1 MENYKKLNIL
11 IGWLTFL
18 LSTVV
23 YLLTIEPTASWWDCG
38 EYIATAYKMQVGH
51 PPGAPF
57 FQMLGRIFSLFA
69 FGDTSKVALMINSMS
84 AISSGLTIMFLF
96 WSITALARKI
106 FNKNGENQTAN
117 MYAILGAGFVG
128 AMAYTFTDS
137 FWFSAVEGEVYAMSS
152 FFTAVT
158 FWAALKWEQVADEP
172 HAYRWLILIAYLIG
186 VSIGV
191 HLLNLLAIPAVAYV
205 YYFKKYKPDFKGIFI
220 TGAISVVL
228 LAFVMY
234 GVIPEIVNLFGKT
247 ELHFVN
253 NLGLPFTSGTI
264 FFTLVML
271 ATLALGIMYTEN
283 KLGKTGKYAL
293 YGCLAVLALLVLTS
307 YSSGGNFFFRLIML
321 AVIGGGIYYIRDRR
335 LELNT
340 VLLSLVFLLIGYSS
354 FLMIV
359 IRANA
364 NTPINEND
372 PKDGVSLLS
381 YLNRE
386 QYGST
391 PLFSGQYYNA
401 PISAW
406 EDKSPFYIKDRKNGE
421 YKIVD
426 DGKNQVPVYDES
438 MSTIF
443 PRMWSSQRAS
453 HPGAYKQWGKIKGT
467 PVTVTGRDGAP
478 ETLIKPTFG
487 ENLRFFFK
495 YQVGHMYL
503 RYFMWNF
510 VGRQDDVQSHGGLE
524 HGNWKS
530 GIEFIDRATIGSQ
543 NDLPDSMQNAAN
555 NSFYFLPLILG
566 LIGLFFHLSRK
577 PEDALVVFMLFFMTG
592 LAIVIYLNQYPYQ
605 PRERDY
611 AFAGSFYAF
620 AIWIGIGVLSI
631 YEMFR
636 KGVNPKMAAI
646 GATTL
651 CLIVPGILG
660 AEGWDDHDRS
670 GKYVARDMAF
680 NYLESCD
687 ENSILFTFGDNDTF
701 PLWYAQE
708 VEGKRTDIRVVNHM
722 LASGDWYIHQ
732 MHQKVYD
739 AEKLPFTLKSEQYT
753 KGTNDRLYVM
763 DIGIKGY
770 RDIREV
776 IDFIAS
782 DDPKTK
788 MPPGYGI
795 TGNFVPTRKIR
806 LHVDKEKVL
815 ANGIVPPE
823 MADRIV
829 DYIDWEIKS
838 NMLIK
843 NDLMVLDLLATNNWD
858 RPIYFA
864 SVNAEILNVANIDKY
879 MHQEG
884 FAYKFMPV
892 VADGYIPNMGGISEK
907 SYDILMNRCV
917 WGNMQ
922 DLDVTMDTETKRTSP
937 MTRNYF
943 MRTAVYL
950 ANLGKYD
957 SAEAIVDKRF
967 EVFPKEQFV
976 YDHFS
981 IPFLKVYYQCG
992 AVEKAN
998 ALLKDMA
1005 EVWEQQLGYYTNQSD
1020 KHLKYYEDSVID
1032 ALSALNNLYQIAQE
1046 NKQDDLA
1053 AEVRQKLDF
1062 YLSNLR

>member
-1 MENYKKLNIL
+1 MENFKKLNVL

-69 FGDTSKVALMINSMS
+69 FGDQTKVALMINSMS

-96 WSITALARKI
+96 WSITALAQKI
-106 FNKNGENQTAN
+106 FAKTKENITAN
-117 MYAILGAGFVG
+117 MYAILGAGFIG

-158 FWAALKWEQVADEP
+158 FWAALKWEQVADEAN
-172 HAYRWLILIAYLIG
+172 AYRWLILIAYLIG

-205 YYFKKYKPDFKGIFI
+205 FYFKRFKPDLKGLIV
-220 TGAISVVL
+220 TGIISVFI

-253 NLGLPFTSGTI
+253 NFGLPFTSGTV
-264 FFTLVML
+264 FFTLVMI
-271 ATLALGIMYTEN
+271 ATITLGILYTEN
-283 KLGKTGKYAL
+283 KLGKNGKYAL
-293 YGCLAVLALLVLTS
+293 YGSLGILALLILTS
-307 YSSGGNFFFRLIML
+307 YSSGSNFFFRLLM
-321 AVIGGGIYYIRDRR
+321 IGTVGAGVYYIRDRR

-340 VLLSLVFLLIGYSS
+340 ILLSLTFLLIGYSS

-364 NTPINEND
+364 NPPINENN
-372 PKDGVSLLS
+372 PKDAVSLLS

-391 PLFSGQYYNA
+391 PLFSGPYYNT
-401 PISAW
+401 PMVDMS
-406 EDKSPFYIKDRKNGE
+406 DKSPFYIKDSKKGE
-421 YKIVD
+421 YVIAD
-426 DGKNQVPVYDES
+426 DGKNQIPVYDKS
-438 MSTIF
+438 MTTIF
-443 PRMWSSQRAS
+443 PRMWSNQRSS
-453 HPGAYKQWGKIKGT
+453 HPGAYKQWGQIKGT
-467 PVTVTGRDGAP
+467 PVSVTDREGNP
-478 ETLIKPTFG
+478 ETIMKPTFG

-510 VGRQDDVQSHGGLE
+510 VGRQNDIQGHGGLE
-524 HGNWKS
+524 NGNWKS
-530 GIEFIDRATIGSQ
+530 GINFIDQAIVGTQ
-543 NDLPDSMQNAAN
+543 DNLPGSMQNAAN
-555 NSFYFLPLILG
+555 NSFLFLPLILG

-620 AIWIGIGVLSI
+620 AIWIGIGVLSL

-636 KGVNPKMAAI
+636 KGINPKMAAI

-651 CLIVPGILG
+651 CLVVPGILG

-687 ENSILFTFGDNDTF
+687 QNSILFTFGDNDTF

-732 MHQKVYD
+732 MHNKVYD
-739 AEKLPFTLKSEQYT
+739 AEKLPLTLRSDQYT
-753 KGTNDRLYVM
+753 KGTNDRVYVI
-763 DIGIKGY
+763 DRGLKGY
-770 RDIREV
+770 RDLKEI
-776 IDFIAS
+776 IDFVAS
-782 DDPKTK
+782 DDPAT
-788 MPPGYGI
+788 MLPPGFGYE
-795 TGNFVPTRKIR
+795 GNYIPTRKVR
-806 LHVDKEKVL
+806 LYVDKQKVL
-815 ANGIVPPE
+815 DNGIVPPE

-829 DYIDWEIKS
+829 DYIDWDIKS
-838 NMLIK
+838 NVLIK
-843 NDLMVLDLLATNNWD
+843 NDLMLLDLLATNNWE

-864 SVNAEILNVANIDKY
+864 SVNSDILNAANLDKY
-879 MHQEG
+879 LHQEG
-884 FAYKFMPV
+884 FVYKFMPV
-892 VADGYIPNMGGISEK
+892 LADAYIPNMGGVSEK
-907 SYDILMNRCV
+907 SYDVLMNRCV
-917 WGNMQ
+917 WGNME
-922 DLDVTMDTETKRTSP
+922 DLSVTMDTETKRTSP

-943 MRTAVYL
+943 MRTALYL
-950 ANLGKYD
+950 ADLGKLD

-967 EVFPKEQFV
+967 EVFPKEHFV
-976 YDHFS
+976 YDRYTM
-981 IPFLKVYYQCG
+981 PFVEVYYRCG
-992 AVEKAN
+992 AIDKAN
-998 ALLKDMA
+998 AMVKDMTDI
-1005 EVWEQQLGYYTNQSD
+1005 WEQKLGYYNSQNDS
-1020 KHLKYYEDSVID
+1020 HLKYYEDSVIE
-1032 ALSALNNLYQIAQE
+1032 ALSALNNLYQITQE
-1046 NKQDDLA
+1046 NKQVELA

-1062 YLSNLR
+1062 YLESLR